1 MDLEKEPCPE
11 TEHSKPVEDR
21 REFLRK
27 TGTFAAVTPAAVTF
41 LLSTSM
47 SSRAIAASGG
57 SPGNPGTPGAPGS
70 PGGGGDGG
78 GGGAVAAVPA
88 AGAGIA
94 AAGVP
99 GRQAAPQVV
108 PAAPVARPVPVASP
122 PPPPPPV
129 TYSVG
134 ERG

>member
-57 SPGNPGTPGAPGS
+57 SPGNPGTPGAPWS
-70 PGGGGDGG
+70 TGG
-78 GGGAVAAVPA
+78 GGGGGGVGGSVAALPA
-88 AGAGIA
+88 AGAGVA
-94 AAGVP
+94 AA
-99 GRQAAPQVV
+99 
-108 PAAPVARPVPVASP
+108 
-122 PPPPPPV
+122 
-129 TYSVG
+129 
-134 ERG
+134 